1 MKSVLKTIKKKIPVK
16 VCLVSSGVLARSER
30 CQRRGLVP
38 GVRRWGCAGPGAA
51 MGTEERNVKPSLSG
65 EHGSPEGDKDL

>member
-16 VCLVSSGVLARSER
+16 VCLVSSGVLAHSEW

-38 GVRRWGCAGPGAA
+38 GVRSWGCEGPGAA
-51 MGTEERNVKPSLSG
+51 WAQRGEERKA
-65 EHGSPEGDKDL
+65 EPELRAQFT